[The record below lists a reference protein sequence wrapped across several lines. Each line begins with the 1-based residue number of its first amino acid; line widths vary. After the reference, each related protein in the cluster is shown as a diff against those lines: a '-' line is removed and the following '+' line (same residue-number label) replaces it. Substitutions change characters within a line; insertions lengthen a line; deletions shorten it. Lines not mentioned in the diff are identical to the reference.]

1 MKRTKLANFD
11 NPKWTYRD
19 LCFSALK
26 YRIKIMHDP
35 KIKEK
40 EDLLDRLYRYNS
52 QPRKALI
59 ANLKEVQKYLYK

>member
-1 MKRTKLANFD
+1 
-11 NPKWTYRD
+11 
-19 LCFSALK
+19 
-26 YRIKIMHDP
+26 MHDP

-40 EDLLDRLYRYNS
+40 EDLLDILYRDNS

>member
-19 LCFSALK
+19 LCFFALK

-35 KIKEK
+35 KIKE
-40 EDLLDRLYRYNS
+40 YRYNS

>member
-11 NPKWTYRD
+11 NPKWTSRD
-19 LCFSALK
+19 LCFFALK
-26 YRIKIMHDP
+26 YRIKIM
-35 KIKEK
+35 KEK

>member
-1 MKRTKLANFD
+1 
-11 NPKWTYRD
+11 
-19 LCFSALK
+19 
-26 YRIKIMHDP
+26 MHDP